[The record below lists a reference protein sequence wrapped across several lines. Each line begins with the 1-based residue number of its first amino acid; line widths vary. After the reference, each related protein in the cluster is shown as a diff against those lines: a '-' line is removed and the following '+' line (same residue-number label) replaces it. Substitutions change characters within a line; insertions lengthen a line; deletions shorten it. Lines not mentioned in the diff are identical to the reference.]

1 MISVSSSFKTNA
13 TKPVRNINAKISIG
27 SVDYGIED
35 IVSLDISRSTSDGGI
50 SVGGTSAAR
59 LTATIRADLLP
70 TMDAYKVTVFIG
82 FTELTQIGIFYITDL
97 SQEKG
102 YVNIEAYDRFY
113 FLDKPCS
120 FNGSDDDTVD
130 TLSFPATHQD
140 LLSYIGKINDF
151 TISAKSNDFA
161 KIKTKPVFNSE
172 ATNPTNKYY
181 TYREI
186 IGFIAACNG
195 CNAQFDANDKLI
207 FTRPSNSVE
216 TIEEGD
222 CESLS
227 VAQDSG
233 FTVKGIRFTIG
244 TDTAF
249 YIDANGTAYDENL
262 PGVLEAVNPFATVE
276 IMEYVWNKLGGY
288 HYYAADISRR
298 GRGWL
303 LPDDVISIKSNGA
316 TKKVTITA
324 ISYSLSKDSGF
335 SEHITS
341 TAESTEQ
348 SSNRYSA
355 AADHTSNAG
364 AGKYNSTTIIND
376 PVIISERTKEYLKY
390 DYSIIGYSVD
400 DKITYGLDGGDTDII
415 VQGFKATYND
425 GLGAI
430 CGDFTVFNGI
440 YGSDKIYAQSFVKF
454 SFYLDITRVIQYSE
468 YTEYWINLM
477 SEYTTVDG
485 DTVKKIETSVRAR
498 HGNFSKALKW
508 KEIYPPS
515 TKFPCGRARVILGI
529 NFHNNVSVNP
539 EEYTWGSSQT
549 VDVSFSSVDEY
560 NSAVQLTRSPLEK
573 KDVTQTVSKVIE
585 ANGTADFPELGD
597 TDVLYIDSS
606 DNSAYKWSSKISA
619 YYCVGRDYF
628 SIKQIQ
634 SVAEPNSSEAE
645 ILEAQLLQD
654 MRSPAEWTLHS
665 SFVPPKGYMC
675 ITDFESGQHGI
686 KIGDGNTPWSELL
699 YVNLYDIDLS
709 EYLKTG
715 DISDWAKADSKPT
728 YTADEIGA
736 VTPYELDSKD
746 YLKATEITGQT
757 VNLDDIKLNE
767 SSDKSKSKRYFCA
780 SVSAQNIEN
789 RPISAN
795 EPFELSVDNIR
806 NINTGAFNTMQR
818 YTSVARK
825 RTYTR
830 WCNDG
835 AWSAWKCDTDVVVYG
850 SVTEDNPKTF
860 AYTTYGEGF
869 SVVEIEA
876 YYDNALNPV
885 RNRKVFAL
893 SPTAS
898 IERVMLTISNGSS
911 ESVTLDN
918 GSVTMSMTGTT
929 ALSFMIRYTNSR

>member
-120 FNGSDDDTVD
+120 FNGSADDTVD

-539 EEYTWGSSQT
+539 DEYTWRSSQT

-699 YVNLYDIDLS
+699 YVNLNDIDLS

>member
-120 FNGSDDDTVD
+120 FNGSADDTVD

-468 YTEYWINLM
+468 YTEYRINLM

>member
-120 FNGSDDDTVD
+120 FNGSADDTVD

-539 EEYTWGSSQT
+539 DEYTWGSSQT

-699 YVNLYDIDLS
+699 YVNLNDIDLS

-860 AYTTYGEGF
+860 AYATYGEGF